1 MTAFITSSVS
11 RLEDKMQV
19 IEMKQE
25 IFFQVFVD
33 DTLNNLV
40 AGNNVSCSHSAEKRK
55 LRV

>member
-11 RLEDKMQV
+11 RLEDKMQE

-25 IFFQVFVD
+25 IFFQVFVV

-40 AGNNVSCSHSAEKRK
+40 AGNSVSCSHSAER
-55 LRV
+55 